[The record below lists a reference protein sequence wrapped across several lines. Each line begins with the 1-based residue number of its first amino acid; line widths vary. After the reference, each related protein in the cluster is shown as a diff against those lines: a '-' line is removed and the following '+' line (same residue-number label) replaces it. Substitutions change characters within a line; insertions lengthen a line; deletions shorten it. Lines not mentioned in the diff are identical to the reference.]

1 MVSQYWFFFRNC
13 TGSAQM
19 TNQSKKPVFFRYSM
33 NARAWNTEVH
43 PVPFDIPNFYQGI
56 DNYSNGMVLI
66 TEPGFRID
74 ALKK

>member
-1 MVSQYWFFFRNC
+1 
-13 TGSAQM
+13 
-19 TNQSKKPVFFRYSM
+19 M

-66 TEPGFRID
+66 TEPGFKID
-74 ALKK
+74 ALKNLKG